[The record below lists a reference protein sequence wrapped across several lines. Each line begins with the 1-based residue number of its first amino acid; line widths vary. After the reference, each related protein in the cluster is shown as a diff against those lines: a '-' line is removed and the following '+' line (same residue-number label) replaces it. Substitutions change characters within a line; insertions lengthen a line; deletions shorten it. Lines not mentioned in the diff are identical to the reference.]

1 MTAPPAPP
9 PVPNA
14 VAADAPPDDRL
25 ARYASPLG
33 ERYAS
38 DAMLRLWSSRERHG
52 LWRRLWLALAEAE
65 RDLGVPIP
73 DEAIAQMRAG
83 LDAIDFAAAARY
95 EQRFRHDVMAH
106 VHAFADVAPAARPY
120 IHYGATSCYVTDN
133 GDLILMRRAMALL
146 RDKAV
151 AVLAALADF
160 ARRWRDEPALGYTHL
175 QPAQLVTVG
184 KRAALWM
191 QDLVLDVADL
201 EHRIATLPFRGVKG
215 TTGTQ
220 ASFLALFD
228 GDHEKVRAL
237 DRMVC
242 EKMGFAASIPVSGQ
256 TYTRKVDAQVLSA
269 VSGVAASAAK
279 FASDLRMLQAFGE
292 VEEPFGRDQIGSS
305 AMAYKRNPMRSE
317 RINALARFVLSLEP
331 NANQTHSVQ
340 YFERTLDDSAN
351 RRLAIP
357 EAFLA
362 ADAILALYA
371 NVAAGL
377 EVHPA
382 RIRRRVRDELPFM
395 ATEEILVRAVRAGG
409 DRQAVHEVIRRHSV
423 EAARA
428 LKDGER
434 ERNDLLERLVDD
446 DELRALGLSL
456 DDLRAAVDP
465 RRFVGRAPEQV
476 DEFLAEV
483 VEPLLARHGAA
494 AGADAGEVRV

>member
-1 MTAPPAPP
+1 MT
-9 PVPNA
+9 
-14 VAADAPPDDRL
+14 DRH

-38 DAMLRLWSSRERHG
+38 GAMLALWSSRERHG

-65 RDLGVPIP
+65 QELGVPIP
-73 DEAIAQMRAG
+73 DEALAQMRAH
-83 LDAIDFAAAARY
+83 LDDIDFARVAEHER
-95 EQRFRHDVMAH
+95 RLRHDVMAH
-106 VHAFADVAPAARPY
+106 VYAFGEQAPAARPF
-120 IHYGATSCYVTDN
+120 IHLGATSCYVTDN
-133 GDLILMRRAMALL
+133 GDLVLLRRGLELL
-146 RDKAV
+146 RDKVLGVLDA
-151 AVLAALADF
+151 LAAF

-191 QDLVLDVADL
+191 QDLVLDLADL
-201 EHRIATLPFRGVKG
+201 DHRIATLPFRGVKG

-228 GDHEKVRAL
+228 GDHARVREL
-237 DRMVC
+237 DSRVC

-256 TYTRKVDAQVLSA
+256 TYSRKVDAQVLSG

-331 NANQTHSVQ
+331 NANQTHAVQ

-362 ADAILALYA
+362 ADAILVLYA
-371 NVAAGL
+371 NVASGL

-382 RIRRRVRDELPFM
+382 RVRRRVRDELPFM
-395 ATEEILVRAVRAGG
+395 ATEELIVRAVRAGG
-409 DRQAVHEVIRRHSV
+409 DRQEGHDVIRRHSV
-423 EAARA
+423 AAARA
-428 LKDGER
+428 LKDGETAH
-434 ERNDLLERLVDD
+434 NDLLDRLAADP
-446 DELRALGLSL
+446 EFTALGVSL
-456 DDLRAAVDP
+456 DALRAAMEP
-465 RRFVGRAPEQV
+465 RRFVGRAPQQV

-483 VEPLLARHGAA
+483 VEPRLAA
-494 AGADAGEVRV
+494 AGERRPSVDEVRV